1 MLLLLL
7 ETVTKCRVRDRLAI
21 YGTIGGTR
29 TPTPRGR
36 RTGLFLM
43 ERRRGQV
50 RSTGEREAGP
60 AAQHFITGSFI
71 CVCLQAPLSR
81 SNGTGRHGIGVCP
94 PMAGRRTRQRHALAI
109 SAKADEWWP
118 MRGDSPTKPTP
129 HSPTAHADGQTEDG
143 AESNTGPSPYRPC
156 PNSAPPESIRRTDTT
171 ASIPTGLMR
180 SVAEIQSG
188 NGCKSGARSTMSP
201 GPRDRRNGMGE

>member
-1 MLLLLL
+1 MDNWG
-7 ETVTKCRVRDRLAI
+7 R
-21 YGTIGGTR
+21 R
-29 TPTPRGR
+29 TLTPRGR

-43 ERRRGQV
+43 ERRGQV

-71 CVCLQAPLSR
+71 CVCLR
-81 SNGTGRHGIGVCP
+81 SAGQTELGVTGSESVRQWLAAALVSATHLRSPPKRTNGGQCGETH
-94 PMAGRRTRQRHALAI
+94 H
-109 SAKADEWWP
+109 
-118 MRGDSPTKPTP
+118 TKPKT
-129 HSPTAHADGQTEDG
+129 HTTQPTAHADGQTEHC

-156 PNSAPPESIRRTDTT
+156 PNSAPSESIRRTDTT

-180 SVAEIQSG
+180 PVAEIESG

>member
-1 MLLLLL
+1 L

-21 YGTIGGTR
+21 YGQLGEKDADTAR
-29 TPTPRGR
+29 TTNRLIFNGAARSGAIDR
-36 RTGLFLM
+36 R
-43 ERRRGQV
+43 ERSRAS
-50 RSTGEREAGP
+50 STAFHHRLLYL
-60 AAQHFITGSFI
+60 
-71 CVCLQAPLSR
+71 CVPPLSR

-94 PMAGRRTRQRHALAI
+94 PMVGRRTRQRHALAI

-118 MRGDSPTKPTP
+118 MRGDSPHKTQNP
-129 HSPTAHADGQTEDG
+129 HHTQPAAHADGQTEHC

-156 PNSAPPESIRRTDTT
+156 PNSAPSESIRRTDTT